1 VREKAT
7 DKMKLQKSK
16 LFIQISNW
24 FYDKKDSITN
34 FYYRV
39 LWKKFLLILIPIIL
53 SVIGF
58 ILLVF
63 SLLNKLNSECNF
75 YEILLSTRTDIIS
88 ISGFLSGIIIA
99 YLATKVL
106 QTRTEKIT
114 NLPELNE
121 LTQKVHKFRKIMNLL
136 VNSDIWVDGLKE
148 FLRNNYS
155 SLTIYEVRKS
165 SYGEGKPTKL
175 KIIFNQDEKN
185 TFGDTL
191 YLYLELKSFI
201 FDEYSYDETLYS
213 ESEVPIYYSSQIL
226 KKWIKYD
233 CGGNLWYF
241 FDNKL
246 DAFAA
251 DLKIS
256 KVTPHNKTKIE
267 ECTLLIDRDKFNDIK
282 FGPKL
287 LAKLGTHFREDIFPK
302 LLKLQLNNEKGL
314 PAIAKYLCIIL
325 YLLLSLGVALPLISK
340 IYSLPPIVDIISV
353 SFLF

>member
-1 VREKAT
+1 
-7 DKMKLQKSK
+7 MKLQKSK
-16 LFIQISNW
+16 LFIQIS
-24 FYDKKDSITN
+24 
-34 FYYRV
+34 
-39 LWKKFLLILIPIIL
+39 IPIII
-53 SVIGF
+53 SVIAF
-58 ILLVF
+58 ILLFF
-63 SLLNKLNSECNF
+63 SLLNQLNSECNF
-75 YEILLSTRTDIIS
+75 YEILLSTKTDIIS

-99 YLATKVL
+99 YLSTKVL

-114 NLPELNE
+114 NLPELNQ
-121 LTQKVHKFRKIMNLL
+121 LTQKVHKFRKIINLL
-136 VNSDIWVDGLKE
+136 VNSDIWAEGLKE

-165 SYGEGKPTKL
+165 SYGGGKPTQQ
-175 KIIFNQDEKN
+175 KINFNQDERN

-201 FDEYSYDETLYS
+201 FRDYSYDETLYS
-213 ESEVPIYYSSQIL
+213 EFEVPIYYSSKIL
-226 KKWIKYD
+226 KQWIEFD

-246 DAFAA
+246 EVFAE
-251 DLKIS
+251 DLKLS
-256 KVTPHNKTKIE
+256 KVTSNNRSKIE
-267 ECTLLIDRDKFNDIK
+267 ECALLIDRDKFNDIK

-287 LAKLGTHFREDIFPK
+287 LAKLGTQFREDIFPK

-340 IYSLPPIVDIISV
+340 IYSLPPIVDILSV
-353 SFLF
+353 SFLFSIIFYIILSFYFFLNNEVKT